1 MLLLQTAFDQEFAAV
16 MAAGSRVADAIEPT
30 IEVAGRSCM
39 VLMTGIGPRAAHKAL
54 AAMLD
59 RIEPPELVLS
69 IGLAGGLKP
78 TLKFGEVCLIGSVAR
93 PSVARPS
100 VARPSVAR
108 PSQAVLNPVVSNEDS
123 TRPEKAV
130 VQDSAR
136 PEKAVVQDSARP
148 GKAVPPEAVPPE
160 IHSNLERLSSNL
172 RERLRV
178 HSLVTIPAPA
188 LTAQSK
194 RQLAEQTLAALC
206 DMETYAIADECQ
218 RRQLPWIGAR
228 VVSDAA
234 GDNIPGWIMRLPRL
248 IEQKRWLRLL
258 GRVATHPQDLPSL
271 IRLAL
276 RMQRLKPILTQLT
289 TDLVT
294 HVLPA

>member
-1 MLLLQTAFDQEFAAV
+1 MTKDIEHNPMLLLQTAFDQEFAAV
-16 MAAGSRVADAIEPT
+16 MAAGSRVADATVPT
-30 IEVAGRSCM
+30 IEVAGRACH
-39 VLMTGIGPRAAHKAL
+39 VLMTGIGPRAARKEL

-93 PSVARPS
+93 PSQTVARPS
-100 VARPSVAR
+100 QTVAR
-108 PSQAVLNPVVSNEDS
+108 PSQAVLNPVVSNEDG
-123 TRPEKAV
+123 TRPREAV
-130 VQDSAR
+130 PQDL
-136 PEKAVVQDSARP
+136 ARP
-148 GKAVPPEAVPPE
+148 GKAVPRVPLQ
-160 IHSNLERLSSNL
+160 IHTNLERLSSNL
-172 RERLRV
+172 RERRRV
-178 HSLVTIPAPA
+178 QDLVTITSPA
-188 LTAQSK
+188 LTAESK
-194 RQLAEQTLAALC
+194 RQLADQTSAALC

-218 RRQLPWIGAR
+218 QRQLPWIGAR
-228 VVSDAA
+228 VVSDTAS
-234 GDNIPGWIMRLPRL
+234 DNIPGWIMTLPRL
-248 IEQKRWLRLL
+248 IEKKRWLQLL

-271 IRLAL
+271 IRLAM

>member
-16 MAAGSRVADAIEPT
+16 MAAGSCVADSTVPT
-30 IEVAGRSCM
+30 IEVAGRTCM
-39 VLMTGIGPRAAHKAL
+39 VLMTGIGPRAARKEL

-59 RIEPPELVLS
+59 RIERPELVLS
-69 IGLAGGLKP
+69 IGLAGGLNP
-78 TLKFGEVCLIGSVAR
+78 ELKFGDACLIGSVQT
-93 PSVARPS
+93 VARPS

-108 PSQAVLNPVVSNEDS
+108 PSQAVLNPVVFNKDS
-123 TRPEKAV
+123 RRPEKA
-130 VQDSAR
+130 DLH
-136 PEKAVVQDSARP
+136 ESARP
-148 GKAVPPEAVPPE
+148 GKAVPRVPRE
-160 IHSNLERLSSNL
+160 IPSNLERLSSNL

-178 HSLVTIPAPA
+178 HDLVTIASPA
-188 LTAQSK
+188 LTPQSK
-194 RQLAEQTLAALC
+194 RQLAEQTSAALC

-218 RRQLPWIGAR
+218 QRQLPWIGAR

-234 GDNIPGWIMRLPRL
+234 GDNIPGWIMTLPRL

-258 GRVATHPQDLPSL
+258 GRVATHPQDLPGL

-276 RMQRLKPILTQLT
+276 RMQQLKPILTQLT